1 VLLNYVAPEARF
13 KGASKSL
20 TNEIEIWASSCGIKC
35 LALGSTATA
44 LRFYQSNGWTSTAP
58 PQLGFG
64 VATKNPMHKAIT

>member
-35 LALGSTATA
+35 LALESTATA
-44 LRFYQSNGWTSTAP
+44 LRFYQSNGWTSTGAAATG
-58 PQLGFG
+58 LW
-64 VATKNPMHKAIT
+64 VTTKNPMHKAIA